1 MARPRQKIFFPVAQF
16 LRRSWINSLVSESRF
31 MARPRQKIFF
41 PDAQLLR
48 RSWIN
53 SLVSESRFMARPRQ
67 KIFFPGAQF
76 LRRSWINN
84 SEPQLENGKKSMT
97 NHYTRRSINIDNDN
111 FLRCKTLAAEMAVSI
126 SGVVRLLI
134 KDAYERHLMG
144 ARQDAVGP
152 AHNNKTKAE
161 RLISPTRRKGN
172 IL

>member
-1 MARPRQKIFFPVAQF
+1 
-16 LRRSWINSLVSESRF
+16 
-31 MARPRQKIFF
+31 
-41 PDAQLLR
+41 
-48 RSWIN
+48 
-53 SLVSESRFMARPRQ
+53 
-67 KIFFPGAQF
+67 
-76 LRRSWINN
+76 
-84 SEPQLENGKKSMT
+84 MT

-152 AHNNKTKAE
+152 AHNNKTKTE